1 MTHPDIYS
9 DIKNLAPQIAYFSM
23 EIGLRVDLPTYS
35 GGLGVLA
42 GDTIKAA
49 ADHELP
55 YVAVTLLYREGYFRQ
70 HLSANGEQSEKPV
83 KWNPKELLIEL
94 DEITI
99 TVEIGAEPIALRPW
113 LYIVEGC
120 DKGQVPVFFLD
131 SDLPENSPE
140 ARQLTARLYGGDQRY
155 RLSQE
160 IILGIGGLR
169 LLHTLKLHDILN
181 YHLNEGHAA
190 LLTLELLKRYKRD
203 IEEIWDP
210 DQVWDYER
218 VRHHCVFTTHTPVP
232 AGHDRFD
239 YGLVEKLL
247 GTYMPLTVLK
257 RFAGPHDLNL
267 TTLAL
272 NLCRHT
278 NAVSKCHR
286 DVSALM
292 FPNHHIKAVTNGVH
306 SASWT
311 NEEFQKL
318 YDHYLPGWRRDNF
331 LLRNAMAIPGDE
343 LFAAH
348 QSAKQRLL
356 QHVKKKT
363 GTILDPNILTIGFAR
378 RATPYKRATLL
389 FSQPERL
396 RHITQYYGPLQLI
409 LAGKAHPQDEPGKQ
423 LIKDIFAAREQLS
436 DLIKIVYLE
445 NYDMELGK
453 LITGGVDLWLNT
465 PTRPLEASGTSGMKA
480 AHNGV
485 PNFSILDGWWIE
497 GWIEGKT
504 GWAIGPLPTGPQV
517 DHESNRGDADDL
529 HEKLEKEI
537 IPIYYNERPVWI
549 EIMRQAISF
558 NASFFNTYRMLMEY
572 YMNVYSFDP
581 PTRVALGIGEE
592 RR

>member
-49 ADHELP
+49 ADHQLP
-55 YVAVTLLYREGYFRQ
+55 FVAVTLLYREGYFQ
-70 HLSANGEQSEKPV
+70 QLLNSKGQQSEEPV
-83 KWNPKELLIEL
+83 KWNPADLLIEL
-94 DEITI
+94 DQITI
-99 TVEIGAEPIALRPW
+99 TVKIASRPVALRPW
-113 LYIVEGC
+113 LYVVEGC
-120 DKGQVPVFFLD
+120 DEGQVPVFFLD

-140 ARQLTARLYGGDQRY
+140 DRRLTAQLYGGDQRY

-160 IILGIGGLR
+160 IILGIGGLH
-169 LLHTLKLHDILN
+169 LLRALKIRNILN
-181 YHLNEGHAA
+181 FHLNEGHAA
-190 LLTLELLKRYKRD
+190 LLTLGLLKRYRRD

-218 VRHHCVFTTHTPVP
+218 VRNHCVFTTHTPVP

-239 YGLVEKLL
+239 YQLVEELL
-247 GTYMPLTVLK
+247 GSYIPLSVLK
-257 RFAGPHDLNL
+257 RFAGHHDLNL

-286 DVSALM
+286 DVSTLM
-292 FPNHHIKAVTNGVH
+292 FPDHHIKAVTNGVH
-306 SASWT
+306 SSSWT

-331 LLRNAMAIPGDE
+331 LLRNAMLIPDDE

-356 QHVKKKT
+356 QYIKERT
-363 GTILDPNILTIGFAR
+363 GTILDPEILTIGFAR

-389 FSQPERL
+389 FSQPDRL
-396 RHITQYYGPLQLI
+396 RHITQYYGPLQLV

-423 LIKDIFAAREQLS
+423 LIKDIFTAREQLS

-504 GWAIGPLPTGPQV
+504 GWAIGPLPTGLQV
-517 DHESNRGDADDL
+517 DEESNRLDADAL

-537 IPIYYNERPVWI
+537 IPIYYNERNAWI

-581 PTRVALGIGEE
+581 PTRVALGIREE

>member
-9 DIKNLAPQIAYFSM
+9 DIKKLAPQIAYFSM

-70 HLSANGEQSEKPV
+70 HLNEKGAQSEKPV
-83 KWNPKELLIEL
+83 KWNPNDLLIEL

-99 TVEIGAEPIALRPW
+99 TVAIGSEIIALRPW
-113 LYIVEGC
+113 LYIVEGG
-120 DKGQVPVFFLD
+120 DKGQVPVFLLD

-140 ARQLTARLYGGDQRY
+140 ARHLTAQLYGGDQRY

-169 LLHTLKLHDILN
+169 LLDALKLHNILN
-181 YHLNEGHAA
+181 FHLNEGHAA
-190 LLTLELLKRYKRD
+190 LLTLELLIRYKRD

-210 DQVWDYER
+210 NQVWDFER

-239 YGLVEKLL
+239 YQMVEELL
-247 GTYMPLTVLK
+247 GDYIPLAVLK

-286 DVSALM
+286 DVSTRM
-292 FPNHHIKAVTNGVH
+292 FPGHHIKAVTNGVH

-318 YDHYLPGWRRDNF
+318 FDHYLPGWRRDNF
-331 LLRNAMAIPGDE
+331 LLRNAMAIPDDE
-343 LFAAH
+343 LFDAH
-348 QSAKQRLL
+348 QSAKHRLL
-356 QHVKKKT
+356 KYIKEKT
-363 GTILDPNILTIGFAR
+363 NTVLDPNILTIGFAR

-396 RHITQYYGPLQLI
+396 RHITQYYGPLQLV
-409 LAGKAHPQDEPGKQ
+409 LAGKAHPHDEPGKQ
-423 LIKDIFAAREQLS
+423 LIKDIFTTREQLS

-504 GWAIGPLPTGPQV
+504 GWAIGPLPTGPEV
-517 DHESNRGDADDL
+517 DHESNLKDADDL
-529 HEKLEKEI
+529 YEKLEKEI
-537 IPIYYNERPVWI
+537 IPTYYNERPVWI

-581 PTRVALGIGEE
+581 PTRVALGIREE

>member
-1 MTHPDIYS
+1 MNHEDIYS
-9 DIKNLAPQIAYFSM
+9 EIKSLAPQIAYFSM

-49 ADHELP
+49 ADHKLP
-55 YVAVTLLYREGYFRQ
+55 YVAVTLLYRDGYFQQ
-70 HLSANGEQSEKPV
+70 HLDENGQQSEKPV
-83 KWNPKELLIEL
+83 KWKPTDLLIEL
-94 DEITI
+94 KQITV
-99 TVEIGAEPIALRPW
+99 TVEIGNRRVALRPW
-113 LYIVEGC
+113 LYVVEGC
-120 DKGQVPVFFLD
+120 DGGQVPVFFLD
-131 SDLPENSPE
+131 SDLPENGPE
-140 ARQLTARLYGGDQRY
+140 ERQLTAQLYGGDKRY
-155 RLSQE
+155 RLCQE

-169 LLHTLKLHDILN
+169 LLSALEIRN
-181 YHLNEGHAA
+181 IINFHLNEGHAA
-190 LLTLELLKRYKRD
+190 LLTLELLQRYRRN
-203 IEEIWDP
+203 IEETWDP
-210 DQVWDYER
+210 NQVWDYER
-218 VRHHCVFTTHTPVP
+218 VRRHCVFTTHTPVP

-239 YGLVEKLL
+239 YALVEELL
-247 GTYMPLTVLK
+247 GAYIPLAVLK
-257 RFAGPHDLNL
+257 RFAGPNDLNL

-272 NLCRHT
+272 NLSRHT

-292 FPNHHIKAVTNGVH
+292 FPDHEIKAVTNGVH

-311 NEEFQKL
+311 NHEFQEL
-318 YDHYLPGWRRDNF
+318 FDRYLPGWRRDNF
-331 LLRNAMAIPGDE
+331 LLRNAMMIPDDE

-348 QSAKQRLL
+348 QSAKQRLFQYIL
-356 QHVKKKT
+356 NKT
-363 GTILDPNILTIGFAR
+363 AVELDPEILTIGFAR

-389 FSQPERL
+389 FSNPERL
-396 RHITQYYGPLQLI
+396 RHITKYYGPLQLV
-409 LAGKAHPQDEPGKQ
+409 LAGKAHPHDEPGKQ
-423 LIKDIFAAREQLS
+423 LIRDIFGAQEQLS

-517 DHESNRGDADDL
+517 DEESNRLDADDL
-529 HEKLEKEI
+529 YDKLEKSI

-572 YMNVYSFDP
+572 CMNIYSFDP
-581 PTRVALGIGEE
+581 PNRA
-592 RR
+592 

>member
-1 MTHPDIYS
+1 MNYNDIYTE
-9 DIKNLAPQIAYFSM
+9 IKNLAPQIAYFSM

-49 ADHELP
+49 ADHELA
-55 YVAVTLLYREGYFRQ
+55 YVAVTLLYRDGYFQQ
-70 HLSANGEQSEKPV
+70 HLEENGQQIEQPV
-83 KWNPKELLIEL
+83 KWNPAELLTEL
-94 DEITI
+94 DQITV
-99 TVEIGAEPIALRPW
+99 TVEIGAKQVALRPW

-120 DKGQVPVFFLD
+120 DGGQVPVFFLD
-131 SDLPENSPE
+131 SDLPENGPE
-140 ARQLTARLYGGDQRY
+140 ERKLTAQLYGGDQRN

-169 LLHTLKLHDILN
+169 LLSALEIHNIVN
-181 YHLNEGHAA
+181 FHLNEGHAA
-190 LLTLELLKRYKRD
+190 LLTLELLKRYRRN
-203 IEEIWDP
+203 IEETWDP
-210 DQVWDYER
+210 NQVWNYER
-218 VRHHCVFTTHTPVP
+218 VRKQCVFTTHTPVP

-239 YGLVEKLL
+239 YHLVAELL
-247 GTYMPLTVLK
+247 GNYIPIEVLQ
-257 RFAGPHDLNL
+257 RFAGPDDLNL

-272 NLCRHT
+272 NLSRHT

-292 FPNHHIKAVTNGVH
+292 FPGYNIKAVTNGVH
-306 SASWT
+306 SSSWT
-311 NEEFQKL
+311 NAEFQEL
-318 YDHYLPGWRRDNF
+318 FDRYLPGWRRDNF
-331 LLRNAMAIPGDE
+331 LLRNAMMIPDDE
-343 LFAAH
+343 IFSAH

-356 QHVKKKT
+356 AYIVKKT
-363 GTILDPNILTIGFAR
+363 AVELDPEILTIGFAR

-389 FSQPERL
+389 FSNPERL
-396 RHITQYYGPLQLI
+396 RHITEHYGPIQLV
-409 LAGKAHPQDEPGKQ
+409 LAGKAHPQDEPGKK
-423 LIKDIFAAREQLS
+423 LIRDIFSTRKQLR

-485 PNFSILDGWWIE
+485 PNFSVLDGWWIE
-497 GWIEGKT
+497 GWIENKT

-517 DHESNRGDADDL
+517 DEASNRLDADDL
-529 HEKLEKEI
+529 YEKLEKNI
-537 IPIYYNERPVWI
+537 IPTYYHKRPTWI

-572 YMNVYSFDP
+572 YMNIYSFDP
-581 PTRVALGIGEE
+581 ATRVHLQH
-592 RR
+592 RNPD

>member
-1 MTHPDIYS
+1 MGSNDIYTN
-9 DIKNLAPQIAYFSM
+9 IKSLTPQIAYFSM

-49 ADHELP
+49 ADHELA
-55 YVAVTLLYREGYFRQ
+55 YVAVTLLYREGYFQQ
-70 HLSANGEQSEKPV
+70 HLEEDGQQIEQPV
-83 KWNPKELLIEL
+83 KWKPSDLLIEL
-94 DEITI
+94 DQITV
-99 TVEIGAEPIALRPW
+99 TVEIGTKQVALRPW

-120 DKGQVPVFFLD
+120 DGGQVPVFFLD
-131 SDLPENSPE
+131 SDLPENGPE
-140 ARQLTARLYGGDQRY
+140 ERKLTAQLYGGDQRN

-169 LLHTLKLHDILN
+169 LLSALEIRN
-181 YHLNEGHAA
+181 IVNFHLNEGHAA
-190 LLTLELLKRYKRD
+190 LLTLELLKRYRRN
-203 IEEIWDP
+203 IEETWDP
-210 DQVWDYER
+210 NQVWNYER
-218 VRHHCVFTTHTPVP
+218 VRKQCVFTTHTPVP

-239 YGLVEKLL
+239 YHLVEELL
-247 GTYMPLTVLK
+247 GAYIPIDVLK
-257 RFAGPHDLNL
+257 RFAGPNDLNL

-272 NLCRHT
+272 NLSRHT

-292 FPNHHIKAVTNGVH
+292 FPGYNIKAVTNGVH

-311 NEEFQKL
+311 NSEFQEL
-318 YDHYLPGWRRDNF
+318 FDRYLPGWRRDNF
-331 LLRNAMAIPGDE
+331 LLRNAMMIPDDE
-343 LFAAH
+343 IFSAH
-348 QSAKQRLL
+348 QSAKRRLFDYIS
-356 QHVKKKT
+356 KKT
-363 GTILDPNILTIGFAR
+363 SVKLDPNILTIGFAR

-389 FSQPERL
+389 FSDPERL
-396 RHITQYYGPLQLI
+396 RHITEHYGPLQLV
-409 LAGKAHPQDEPGKQ
+409 LAGKAHPHDEPGKK
-423 LIKDIFAAREQLS
+423 LIRDIFSTREKLS

-497 GWIEGKT
+497 GWIENKT

-517 DHESNRGDADDL
+517 DEASNQLDANDL
-529 HEKLEKEI
+529 YEKLEKDI
-537 IPIYYNERPVWI
+537 IPTYYHKRPAWI

-572 YMNVYSFDP
+572 YMNIYSFDP
-581 PTRVALGIGEE
+581 TSRVKLKNQKQ
-592 RR
+592 

>member
-1 MTHPDIYS
+1 MDNNNIYTE
-9 DIKNLAPQIAYFSM
+9 IKNLAPQIAYFSM

-49 ADHELP
+49 ADHELA
-55 YVAVTLLYREGYFRQ
+55 YVAVTLLYREGYFQQ
-70 HLSANGEQSEKPV
+70 HLEDNGQQVEQPV
-83 KWNPKELLIEL
+83 KWNPTDLLIEL
-94 DEITI
+94 DQITV
-99 TVEIGAEPIALRPW
+99 TVEIGTKQVALRPW
-113 LYIVEGC
+113 LYVVEGC
-120 DKGQVPVFFLD
+120 DGGQVPVFFLD
-131 SDLPENSPE
+131 SDLPENGPE
-140 ARQLTARLYGGDQRY
+140 ERKLTAQLYGGDQRN

-169 LLHTLKLHDILN
+169 LLSALEIRN
-181 YHLNEGHAA
+181 IVNFHLNEGHAA
-190 LLTLELLKRYKRD
+190 LLTLELLKRYRRN
-203 IEEIWDP
+203 IEETWDP
-210 DQVWDYER
+210 NQVWNYER
-218 VRHHCVFTTHTPVP
+218 VRKQCVFTTHTPVP

-239 YGLVEKLL
+239 YHLVEELL
-247 GTYMPLTVLK
+247 GAYIPIDVLK
-257 RFAGPHDLNL
+257 RFAGPNDLNL

-272 NLCRHT
+272 NLSRHT

-292 FPNHHIKAVTNGVH
+292 FPGYDIKAVTNGVH

-311 NEEFQKL
+311 NAEFQEL
-318 YDHYLPGWRRDNF
+318 FDRYLPGWRRDNF
-331 LLRNAMAIPGDE
+331 LLRNAMMIPDE
-343 LFAAH
+343 EIFSAH
-348 QSAKQRLL
+348 QSAKQRLFDYIN
-356 QHVKKKT
+356 KKT
-363 GTILDPNILTIGFAR
+363 SVKLDPKILTIGFAR

-389 FSQPERL
+389 FSDPKRL
-396 RHITQYYGPLQLI
+396 RHITEHYGPLQLV
-409 LAGKAHPQDEPGKQ
+409 LAGKAHPHDEPGKK
-423 LIKDIFAAREQLS
+423 LIRDIFSTREKLS

-497 GWIEGKT
+497 GWIENKT
-504 GWAIGPLPTGPQV
+504 GWAIGPLPTGPLV
-517 DHESNRGDADDL
+517 DEASNQLDANDL
-529 HEKLEKEI
+529 YEKLEKDI
-537 IPIYYNERPVWI
+537 IPTYYHNRPTWV

-572 YMNVYSFDP
+572 YMNIYSFDP
-581 PTRVALGIGEE
+581 TTRVKIKTQKQ
-592 RR
+592 

>member
-1 MTHPDIYS
+1 MSYNDIYTE
-9 DIKNLAPQIAYFSM
+9 IKNLAPQIAYFSM

-49 ADHELP
+49 ADHDLA

-70 HLSANGEQSEKPV
+70 RLKENGQQIEEPV
-83 KWNPKELLIEL
+83 KWDPADLLIEL
-94 DEITI
+94 DQITV
-99 TVEIGAEPIALRPW
+99 TVEIGAKPVALRPW

-120 DKGQVPVFFLD
+120 DGGQVPVFFLD

-140 ARQLTARLYGGDQRY
+140 ERKLTAQLYGGDQRN

-169 LLHTLKLHDILN
+169 LLSALEIRN
-181 YHLNEGHAA
+181 IVNFHLNEGHAA
-190 LLTLELLKRYKRD
+190 LLTLELLKHYRRN
-203 IEEIWDP
+203 IEETWDP
-210 DQVWDYER
+210 NQVWNYER
-218 VRHHCVFTTHTPVP
+218 VRKQCVFTTHTPVP

-239 YGLVEKLL
+239 YHLVAELL
-247 GTYMPLTVLK
+247 GDYIPIEVLQ
-257 RFAGPHDLNL
+257 RFAGAEDLNL

-272 NLCRHT
+272 NLSRHT

-292 FPNHHIKAVTNGVH
+292 FPGYHIKAVTNGIH

-311 NEEFQKL
+311 SAEFQEL
-318 YDHYLPGWRRDNF
+318 FDRYLPGWRRDNF
-331 LLRNAMAIPGDE
+331 LLRNAMMIPDDE
-343 LFAAH
+343 IFSAH
-348 QSAKQRLL
+348 QSAKRRLFAYIL
-356 QHVKKKT
+356 EKT
-363 GTILDPNILTIGFAR
+363 AVELDPEILTIGFAR

-389 FSQPERL
+389 FSSPEKL
-396 RHITQYYGPLQLI
+396 RHITEHYGPLQLV
-409 LAGKAHPQDEPGKQ
+409 LAGKAHPRDEPGKK
-423 LIKDIFAAREQLS
+423 LIRDIFSAREQLS

-497 GWIEGKT
+497 GWIENKT
-504 GWAIGPLPTGPQV
+504 GWAIGPLPTGPKV
-517 DHESNRGDADDL
+517 DEAGNQLDADDL
-529 HEKLEKEI
+529 YEKLEKDI
-537 IPIYYNERPVWI
+537 IPTYYHKRQTWI

-572 YMNVYSFDP
+572 YMNIYSFDP
-581 PTRVALGIGEE
+581 ATRVHLQP
-592 RR
+592 RNPD

>member
-49 ADHELP
+49 ADHQLP
-55 YVAVTLLYREGYFRQ
+55 FVAVTLLYREGYFQ
-70 HLSANGEQSEKPV
+70 QLLNNDGQQSEKPV
-83 KWNPKELLIEL
+83 KWNPADLLIEL
-94 DEITI
+94 DRITI
-99 TVEIGAEPIALRPW
+99 TVEIASRPVALRPW

-140 ARQLTARLYGGDQRY
+140 DRRLTAQLYGGDQRY

-169 LLHTLKLHDILN
+169 LIKALEIRNILN
-181 YHLNEGHAA
+181 FHLNEGHAA
-190 LLTLELLKRYKRD
+190 LLTLELLKRYQRD

-210 DQVWDYER
+210 NQVWDYER
-218 VRHHCVFTTHTPVP
+218 VRNHCVFTTHTPVP

-239 YGLVEKLL
+239 YHLVEELL
-247 GTYMPLTVLK
+247 GSYMPLSVLK

-286 DVSALM
+286 DVSAQM
-292 FPNHHIKAVTNGVH
+292 FPDHHIRAVTNGVH
-306 SASWT
+306 SPSWT
-311 NEEFQKL
+311 NAEFQKL
-318 YDHYLPGWRRDNF
+318 FDHYLPGWRRDNF
-331 LLRNAMAIPGDE
+331 LLRNAMLIPDDE

-348 QSAKQRLL
+348 QSAKQRLF
-356 QHVKKKT
+356 QYIKMKT
-363 GTILDPNILTIGFAR
+363 GTILDPEILTIGFAR

-396 RHITQYYGPLQLI
+396 RHITQHYGPLQLV

-423 LIKDIFAAREQLS
+423 LIKDIFKAREQLS
-436 DLIKIVYLE
+436 DLINIVYLE

-517 DHESNRGDADDL
+517 DEESNRYDTDDL

-537 IPIYYNERPVWI
+537 IPTYYNERSAWI

-581 PTRVALGIGEE
+581 PTRVALGIREE
-592 RR
+592 NR

>member
-1 MTHPDIYS
+1 MDHNDIYTE
-9 DIKNLAPQIAYFSM
+9 IKNLTPQIAYFSM

-49 ADHELP
+49 ADHELA
-55 YVAVTLLYREGYFRQ
+55 YVAVTLLYREGYFQQ
-70 HLSANGEQSEKPV
+70 HLEENGQQIERPV
-83 KWNPKELLIEL
+83 KWNPSDLLIEL
-94 DEITI
+94 EQVTV
-99 TVEIGAEPIALRPW
+99 TVEIGSKQVALRPW

-120 DKGQVPVFFLD
+120 DGGQVPVFFLD
-131 SDLPENSPE
+131 SDLPENGPE
-140 ARQLTARLYGGDQRY
+140 ERKLTAQLYGGDQRN

-169 LLHTLKLHDILN
+169 LLSALEIRN
-181 YHLNEGHAA
+181 IVNFHLNEGHAA
-190 LLTLELLKRYKRD
+190 LLTLELLKRYRRN
-203 IEEIWDP
+203 IEETWDP
-210 DQVWDYER
+210 NQVWNYER
-218 VRHHCVFTTHTPVP
+218 VRKQCVFTTHTPVP

-239 YGLVEKLL
+239 YHLVDELL
-247 GTYMPLTVLK
+247 GAYIPIGVLQ
-257 RFAGPHDLNL
+257 RFAGHDDLNL

-272 NLCRHT
+272 NLSRHT

-292 FPNHHIKAVTNGVH
+292 FPDYNIKAVTNGVH
-306 SASWT
+306 SPSWT
-311 NEEFQKL
+311 NEEFQEL
-318 YDHYLPGWRRDNF
+318 FDRYLPGWRRDNF
-331 LLRNAMAIPGDE
+331 LLRNAMMIPDDE
-343 LFAAH
+343 IFNAH
-348 QSAKQRLL
+348 QSAKQRLFDYIS
-356 QHVKKKT
+356 KKT
-363 GTILDPNILTIGFAR
+363 SVKLDPAILTIGFAR

-389 FSQPERL
+389 FSDPERL
-396 RHITQYYGPLQLI
+396 RHITEHYGPLQLV
-409 LAGKAHPQDEPGKQ
+409 LAGKAHPHDEPGKK
-423 LIKDIFAAREQLS
+423 LIRDIFSTREKLK

-445 NYDMELGK
+445 NYDMTLGK

-497 GWIEGKT
+497 GWIENKT

-517 DHESNRGDADDL
+517 DEASNLLDADDL
-529 HEKLEKEI
+529 YEKLEKNI
-537 IPIYYNERPVWI
+537 IPTYYHKRPTWI

-572 YMNVYSFDP
+572 YMNIYSFDP
-581 PTRVALGIGEE
+581 ATRVALKTPKH
-592 RR
+592 

>member
-1 MTHPDIYS
+1 MKEKDIYS
-9 DIKNLAPQIAYFSM
+9 EIKNLAPQIAYFSM
-23 EIGLRVDLPTYS
+23 EIGLRVDVPTYS

-55 YVAVTLLYREGYFRQ
+55 YVAVTLLYRDGYFQQ
-70 HLSANGEQSEKPV
+70 HLEENGQQIEQPV
-83 KWNPKELLIEL
+83 IWNPSDLLIEL
-94 DEITI
+94 DRI
-99 TVEIGAEPIALRPW
+99 TVNVEISDRNVALRPW

-120 DKGQVPVFFLD
+120 TGGQVPVFFLD
-131 SDLPENSPE
+131 SDLPENNPE
-140 ARQLTARLYGGDQRY
+140 DRKLTAQLYGGDKRY

-160 IILGIGGLR
+160 IILGIGGLH
-169 LLHTLKLHDILN
+169 LLSALEIRKILN
-181 YHLNEGHAA
+181 FHLNEGHAA
-190 LLTLELLKRYKRD
+190 LLTLELLKRYRRN
-203 IEEIWDP
+203 IEETWDP

-218 VRHHCVFTTHTPVP
+218 VRQHCVFTTHTPVP

-239 YGLVEKLL
+239 YHLVEELL
-247 GTYMPLTVLK
+247 GSYIPLDVLK
-257 RFAGPHDLNL
+257 RFAGSGDLNL

-272 NLCRHT
+272 NLSRHT

-292 FPNHHIKAVTNGVH
+292 FPGYTIKAVTNGVH
-306 SASWT
+306 SPSWT
-311 NEEFQKL
+311 NQEFSQL
-318 YDHYLPGWRRDNF
+318 FDRYLTGWRRDNF
-331 LLRNAMAIPGDE
+331 LLRNAMMIPADE

-348 QSAKQRLL
+348 QSAKNRLF
-356 QHVKKKT
+356 QYIRKT
-363 GTILDPNILTIGFAR
+363 TSVILDPEILTIGFAR

-389 FSQPERL
+389 FSNPERL
-396 RHITQYYGPLQLI
+396 RHITEHYGPLQLV
-409 LAGKAHPQDEPGKQ
+409 LAGKAHPQDEPGKK
-423 LIKDIFAAREQLS
+423 LIRDIFNARDKLK

-497 GWIEGKT
+497 GWIENKT
-504 GWAIGPLPTGPQV
+504 GWAIGPLPSGPQV
-517 DHESNRGDADDL
+517 DEKSNQFDANDL
-529 HEKLEKEI
+529 YEKLEKEI
-537 IPIYYNERPVWI
+537 IPTYYHKRSTWI

-572 YMNVYSFDP
+572 CMNIYSFDP
-581 PTRVALGIGEE
+581 PTRAALAHHHKD
-592 RR
+592 R

>member
-1 MTHPDIYS
+1 MNSTNLYS

-49 ADHELP
+49 ADHELA
-55 YVAVTLLYREGYFRQ
+55 YVAVTLLYREGYFQQ
-70 HLSANGEQSEKPV
+70 HLEENGQQIEQPV
-83 KWNPKELLIEL
+83 KWNPNDLLIEL
-94 DEITI
+94 DQITV
-99 TVEIGAEPIALRPW
+99 TVEIGTKQVALRPW
-113 LYIVEGC
+113 LYIVAGC
-120 DKGQVPVFFLD
+120 DGGQVPVFFLD
-131 SDLPENSPE
+131 SDLPENGPE
-140 ARQLTARLYGGDQRY
+140 ERKLTAQLYGGDQRN

-169 LLHTLKLHDILN
+169 LLSALEIRN
-181 YHLNEGHAA
+181 IVNFHLNEGHAA
-190 LLTLELLKRYKRD
+190 LLTLELLKRYRRN
-203 IEEIWDP
+203 IEETWDP
-210 DQVWDYER
+210 NQVWNYER
-218 VRHHCVFTTHTPVP
+218 VRKQCVFTTHTPVP

-239 YGLVEKLL
+239 YHLVEELL
-247 GTYMPLTVLK
+247 GDYIPIEVLQ
-257 RFAGPHDLNL
+257 RFAGHDDLNL

-272 NLCRHT
+272 NLSRHT

-292 FPNHHIKAVTNGVH
+292 FPGYNIKAVTNGVH

-311 NEEFQKL
+311 NTEFQKL
-318 YDHYLPGWRRDNF
+318 FDRYLPGWRRDNF
-331 LLRNAMAIPGDE
+331 LLRNAMLIPDQEIFG
-343 LFAAH
+343 AH

-356 QHVKKKT
+356 DYVDEKTSVK
-363 GTILDPNILTIGFAR
+363 LDPKILTIGFAR

-389 FSQPERL
+389 FSDPERL
-396 RHITQYYGPLQLI
+396 RHITEHYGPLQLV
-409 LAGKAHPQDEPGKQ
+409 LAGKAHPHDEPGKQ
-423 LIKDIFAAREQLS
+423 LIRDIFSTRDQLK

-497 GWIEGKT
+497 GWIENKT

-517 DHESNRGDADDL
+517 DEASNQLDANDL
-529 HEKLEKEI
+529 YEKLEKDI
-537 IPIYYNERPVWI
+537 IPTYYHKRPAWI

-572 YMNVYSFDP
+572 YMNIYSFDP
-581 PTRVALGIGEE
+581 AARVVLKIPKP
-592 RR
+592 

>member
-1 MTHPDIYS
+1 MTDQDIYS
-9 DIKNLAPQIAYFSM
+9 DIKKLAPQIAYFSM
-23 EIGLRVDLPTYS
+23 EIGLRVDIPTYS

-49 ADHELP
+49 ADHQLP
-55 YVAVTLLYREGYFRQ
+55 YVAVTLLYREGYFQQ
-70 HLSANGEQSEKPV
+70 HLDENGQQSEKPV
-83 KWNPKELLIEL
+83 KWNPKDLLIEL
-94 DEITI
+94 DRVTI
-99 TVEIGAEPIALRPW
+99 TVEIGSREVALRPW

-120 DKGQVPVFFLD
+120 EGGQVPVFFLD

-140 ARQLTARLYGGDQRY
+140 ERQLTARLYGGDQRY

-169 LLHTLKLHDILN
+169 LLKTLEVRNIIN
-181 YHLNEGHAA
+181 FHLNEGHAA
-190 LLTLELLKRYKRD
+190 LLTLELLKRYRRD
-203 IEEIWDP
+203 IEETWDP

-239 YGLVEKLL
+239 YHLVEELL
-247 GTYMPLTVLK
+247 GSYMRLSVLK
-257 RFAGPHDLNL
+257 RFAGDHDLNL

-292 FPNHHIKAVTNGVH
+292 FPDHHIRAVTNGVH
-306 SASWT
+306 SPSWT

-318 YDHYLPGWRRDNF
+318 FDHYLPGWRRDNF
-331 LLRNAMAIPGDE
+331 LLRNAMLIPDDE

-348 QSAKQRLL
+348 QSAKQRLFKYI
-356 QHVKKKT
+356 KKKT
-363 GTILDPNILTIGFAR
+363 GTILDPEILTIGFAR

-389 FSQPERL
+389 FSRPERL
-396 RHITQYYGPLQLI
+396 RHITQHYGPLQLV

-436 DLIKIVYLE
+436 DMIKIVYLE

-504 GWAIGPLPTGPQV
+504 GWAIGPLPTGPEV
-517 DHESNRGDADDL
+517 DHESNLLDADDL

-537 IPIYYNERPVWI
+537 IPIYYNKRPAWI

-572 YMNVYSFDP
+572 YMNIYTFDP
-581 PTRVALGIGEE
+581 STRVALGS
-592 RR
+592 RQKHH

>member
-1 MTHPDIYS
+1 MDSNDIYT

-35 GGLGVLA
+35 GGLGVLS

-49 ADHELP
+49 ADHELA
-55 YVAVTLLYREGYFRQ
+55 YVAVTLLYREGYFQQ
-70 HLSANGEQSEKPV
+70 HLEENGQQIEQPV
-83 KWNPKELLIEL
+83 KWNPTDLLIEL
-94 DEITI
+94 DQITV
-99 TVEIGAEPIALRPW
+99 TVEIGTKQVALRPW

-120 DKGQVPVFFLD
+120 DGGQVPVFFLD
-131 SDLPENSPE
+131 SDLPENGPE
-140 ARQLTARLYGGDQRY
+140 ERKLTAQLYGGDQRN

-169 LLHTLKLHDILN
+169 LLSALEIRN
-181 YHLNEGHAA
+181 IVNFHLNEGHAA
-190 LLTLELLKRYKRD
+190 LLTLELLKRYRRN
-203 IEEIWDP
+203 IEETWDP
-210 DQVWDYER
+210 NQVWNYER
-218 VRHHCVFTTHTPVP
+218 VRKQCVFTTHTPVP

-239 YGLVEKLL
+239 YHLVEELL
-247 GTYMPLTVLK
+247 GDYIPVEVLK
-257 RFAGPHDLNL
+257 RFAGPDDLNL

-272 NLCRHT
+272 NLSRHT

-292 FPNHHIKAVTNGVH
+292 FPGYNIKAVTNGVH

-311 NEEFQKL
+311 NTEFQEL
-318 YDHYLPGWRRDNF
+318 FDRYLPGWRRDNF
-331 LLRNAMAIPGDE
+331 LLRNAMMISDE
-343 LFAAH
+343 EIFSAH
-348 QSAKQRLL
+348 QSAKQRLFDYIS
-356 QHVKKKT
+356 KKT
-363 GTILDPNILTIGFAR
+363 TVKLDLDILTIGFAR

-389 FSQPERL
+389 FSDPERL
-396 RHITQYYGPLQLI
+396 RHITEHYGPLQLV
-409 LAGKAHPQDEPGKQ
+409 LAGKAHPHDEPGKK
-423 LIKDIFAAREQLS
+423 LIRDIFSTRKELS

-497 GWIEGKT
+497 GWIENKT

-517 DHESNRGDADDL
+517 DEASNQLDANDL
-529 HEKLEKEI
+529 YEKLEKDI
-537 IPIYYNERPVWI
+537 IPTYYHKRPAWI

-572 YMNVYSFDP
+572 YMNIYSFDP
-581 PTRVALGIGEE
+581 TTRVTLKH
-592 RR
+592 

>member
-1 MTHPDIYS
+1 MDNNDIYTE
-9 DIKNLAPQIAYFSM
+9 IKNLAPQIAYFSM

-49 ADHELP
+49 ADHELA
-55 YVAVTLLYREGYFRQ
+55 YVAVTLLYREGYFQQ
-70 HLSANGEQSEKPV
+70 HLEDNGQQVEQPV
-83 KWNPKELLIEL
+83 KWNPTDLLIEL
-94 DEITI
+94 DQITV
-99 TVEIGAEPIALRPW
+99 TVEIGTKQVALRPW
-113 LYIVEGC
+113 LYVVEGC
-120 DKGQVPVFFLD
+120 DGGQVPVFFLD
-131 SDLPENSPE
+131 SDLPENGPE
-140 ARQLTARLYGGDQRY
+140 ERKLTAQLYGGDQRN

-169 LLHTLKLHDILN
+169 LLSALEIRN
-181 YHLNEGHAA
+181 IVNFHLNEGHAA
-190 LLTLELLKRYKRD
+190 LLTLELLKRYRRN
-203 IEEIWDP
+203 IEETWDP
-210 DQVWDYER
+210 NQVWNYER
-218 VRHHCVFTTHTPVP
+218 VRKQCVFTTHTPVP

-239 YGLVEKLL
+239 YHLVEELL
-247 GTYMPLTVLK
+247 GAYIPIDVLK
-257 RFAGPHDLNL
+257 RFAGPNDLNL

-272 NLCRHT
+272 NLSRHT

-292 FPNHHIKAVTNGVH
+292 FPGYDIKAVTNGVH

-311 NEEFQKL
+311 NAEFQEL
-318 YDHYLPGWRRDNF
+318 FDRYLPGWRRDNF
-331 LLRNAMAIPGDE
+331 LLRNAMMIPDE
-343 LFAAH
+343 EIFSAH
-348 QSAKQRLL
+348 QSAKQRLFDYIN
-356 QHVKKKT
+356 KKT
-363 GTILDPNILTIGFAR
+363 SVKLDPKILTIGFAR

-389 FSQPERL
+389 FSDPKRL
-396 RHITQYYGPLQLI
+396 RHITEHYGPLQLV
-409 LAGKAHPQDEPGKQ
+409 LAGKAHPHDEPGKK
-423 LIKDIFAAREQLS
+423 LIRDIFSTREKLS

-497 GWIEGKT
+497 GWIENKT
-504 GWAIGPLPTGPQV
+504 GWAIGPLPTGPLV
-517 DHESNRGDADDL
+517 DEASNQLDANDL
-529 HEKLEKEI
+529 YEKLEKDI
-537 IPIYYNERPVWI
+537 IPTYYHNRPTWV

-572 YMNVYSFDP
+572 YMNIYSFDP
-581 PTRVALGIGEE
+581 TTRVKIKTQKQ
-592 RR
+592 